1 MRQRYPKEDLVD
13 INFIPT
19 AFRGEEDTCPVCIAR
34 LKLESILDTEHA
46 QLVALTQR
54 AATAGGAT
62 SEDLAAIGTA
72 WSSFA
77 RMLAD
82 YRVAFAV
89 NLSIWFSAERL
100 GRVKKVPDL
109 IAAYDEYRTQTL
121 SSIAQYDH
129 DCTAL
134 LAVIHKRGT
143 KDGCSETATKL
154 GLNHQAL
161 MDSCKEFWVAVDA
174 WTDPR
179 REQVF
184 KVV

>member
-1 MRQRYPKEDLVD
+1 VD

-34 LKLESILDTEHA
+34 LKLEGILDTEHA
-46 QLVALTQR
+46 RLLALTES
-54 AATAGGAT
+54 AASAG
-62 SEDLAAIGTA
+62 LADIGNA
-72 WSSFA
+72 WSSFSQ
-77 RMLAD
+77 MLAD

-109 IAAYDEYRTQTL
+109 IAAYDEYRTKAL
-121 SSIAQYDH
+121 SSITQYDR
-129 DCTAL
+129 DCKAL
-134 LAVIHKRGT
+134 LSVIQAGESTMRCA
-143 KDGCSETATKL
+143 DAATKL
-154 GLNHQAL
+154 GSNHQAL
-161 MDSCKEFWVAVDA
+161 MDSFKDFWVAVDA

-184 KVV
+184 KVL